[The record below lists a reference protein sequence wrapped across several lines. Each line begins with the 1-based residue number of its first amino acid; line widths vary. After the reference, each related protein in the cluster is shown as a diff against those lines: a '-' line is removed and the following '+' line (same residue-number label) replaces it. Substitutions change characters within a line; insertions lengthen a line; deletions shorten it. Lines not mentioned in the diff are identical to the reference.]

1 MQISVYGREEMI
13 SFNRININTLDDYKK
28 LRDYVDK
35 THIDDITISTL
46 RDHLGTDISSIIVEW
61 PYYDRDY
68 LSSYYIHHSK
78 KLKEYSKYCYRLHF
92 ISKENTYVGYS
103 LLRPVMPGRHLGR
116 TYLDPKIVIKEQA
129 ALISGKYSSHFL
141 GEKFEIL
148 GFPWMMQETD
158 ITVCA
163 HIALWN
169 ILRYYGTKYPHYE
182 SPSLGD
188 VVEKVHAEWG
198 RKTPSI
204 GLTPVQVSDVLS
216 AYDFFPIIRGFSRD
230 NIQELTDEL
239 LVYLE
244 SEVPVIGMSDV
255 NQHAVTFVG
264 RGAYNYNLLKDD
276 FFIRKHK
283 SQKGN
288 FILSTQLI
296 NSTYVMDDNL
306 FPYARVDRLAS
317 KQSDAAY
324 SIGEMTYLVIPVF
337 ERMQLA
343 YHKLYG
349 RIEAL
354 FSSKGTNYNSFAWQD
369 GLHVVR
375 IYIASA
381 NKLKSTIAH
390 LEGINEI
397 LRDAIVRLPLS
408 RFVWCVDIST
418 PEEFEQ
424 EKISGRILID
434 TTAGTNESEPWLLMH
449 DNRHIMLYDTMPH
462 NKTPKMIMQYTDI
475 RPYEMYKGE
484 LYRLDN

>member
-1 MQISVYGREEMI
+1 MI
-13 SFNRININTLDDYKK
+13 SFNRINITALDDYSK
-28 LRDYVDK
+28 LKDFVEE
-35 THIDDITISTL
+35 THIDDIAIDML
-46 RDHLGTDISSIIVEW
+46 RNHLGTNISSIIVEW

-78 KLKEYSKYCYRLHF
+78 KLKEYSKYCYRIHF
-92 ISKENTYVGYS
+92 ISPENTYIGYS

-116 TYLDPKIVIKEQA
+116 TYLDPRIVIKEKA

-141 GEKFEIL
+141 GGKFEIS

-169 ILRYYGTKYPHYE
+169 VLRYYGTKYPHYE

-264 RGAYNYNLLKDD
+264 RGSYNCELLDDD

-283 SQKGN
+283 SHKGN

-306 FPYARVDRLAS
+306 FPYAKVDRLAS
-317 KQSDAAY
+317 RQSDAAY

-349 RIEAL
+349 RIETLLA
-354 FSSKGTNYNSFAWQD
+354 SKGKNEYAFSWQNS
-369 GLHVVR
+369 LRVVR

-381 NKLKSTIAH
+381 NKLKEYIAAMKDV
-390 LEGINEI
+390 NQI
-397 LRDAIVRLPLS
+397 LKDAVLRLPLS

-418 PEEFEQ
+418 PDEFKQ

-434 TTAGTNESEPWLLMH
+434 TTAGTNASEPWLLMH
-449 DNRHIMLYDTMPH
+449 DDRHIMLYDIMPH
-462 NKTPKMIMQYTDI
+462 DKRPQMIMRYTDI
-475 RPYEMYKGE
+475 QPYPMYKGE
-484 LYRLDN
+484 LYRLNT

>member
-1 MQISVYGREEMI
+1 MQTAFGKKEMI
-13 SFNRININTLDDYKK
+13 SINEIKIETLDDYKK
-28 LRDYVDK
+28 LKDYVDK
-35 THIDDITISTL
+35 THIDDLAISML
-46 RDHLGTDISSIIVEW
+46 SDHLGLKISSILVEW

-92 ISKENTYVGYS
+92 IAAGRTYIGYS
-103 LLRPVMPGRHLGR
+103 LLRPVMPGRYLGR
-116 TYLDPKIVIKEQA
+116 TYLDPKIIIKEKA
-129 ALISGKYSSHFL
+129 ALITGEYSSHIF
-141 GEKFEIL
+141 GEKFDIF

-169 ILRYYGTKYPHYE
+169 VLRYYGTKYPHYE

-255 NQHAVTFVG
+255 NQHAVTFIG
-264 RGAYNYNLLKDD
+264 RGAYNYELLKDD
-276 FFIRKHK
+276 FFVRKHK
-283 SQKGN
+283 FKKGN
-288 FILSTQLI
+288 FILSTQLV

-306 FPYARVDRLAS
+306 FPYARVDRLGS
-317 KQSDAAY
+317 KESDAAY
-324 SIGEMTYLVIPVF
+324 SIGEMTYLVIPIF

-349 RIEAL
+349 RIETL
-354 FSSKGTNYNSFAWQD
+354 FAFKGKNNYSFSWQD

-375 IYIASA
+375 IYIASS
-381 NKLKSTIAH
+381 NKLKAFIAH
-390 LEGINEI
+390 MSGINEM
-397 LRDAIVRLPLS
+397 LKEAIVRLPLS

-424 EKISGRILID
+424 GKISGKILID

-449 DNRHIMLYDTMPH
+449 DDHHIMLYDTMPQD
-462 NKTPKMIMQYTDI
+462 KKPRMLMRFTDI
-475 RPYEMYKGE
+475 QAYEMYKGD
-484 LYRLDN
+484 LYQLEN